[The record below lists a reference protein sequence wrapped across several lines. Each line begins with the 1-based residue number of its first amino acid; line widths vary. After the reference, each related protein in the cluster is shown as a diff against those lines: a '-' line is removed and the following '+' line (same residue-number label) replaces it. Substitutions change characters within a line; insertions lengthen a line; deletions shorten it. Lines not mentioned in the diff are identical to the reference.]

1 MSDEII
7 NLFAEHGLA
16 GLVIAILFSLIFYLI
31 KSLATKDTKFTNHLE
46 RSNTQC
52 MKNIQDVLDDDRE
65 ERIAAREENRKSYSQ
80 LSKAIDGLAR
90 GLAATPKPGIRKIK
104 KIK

>member
-1 MSDEII
+1 M
-7 NLFAEHGLA
+7 
-16 GLVIAILFSLIFYLI
+16 IFYLI
-31 KSLATKDTKFTNHLE
+31 RSLAIKDTKFTNHLE
-46 RSNTQC
+46 RSNAQC

-65 ERIAAREENRKSYSQ
+65 ERATAREENRESYSQ